1 MLRSVPVPRLV
12 RSARAVALSAISAAI
27 LAAAGACEGKSS
39 GAPSESMTG
48 GDDVE
53 LVGVDLD
60 LWTCDLIATPAVM
73 SQTLGIPARGVDS
86 ILGSAPGTPKP
97 CNFVAEGAAPEAW
110 SFDFDCRDN
119 ALATAEKLFTE
130 YLARNQELIAQWDA
144 STGGKVQK
152 NDAGLEQLAVAA
164 PVEVPVG
171 KKALDHHGQAILFI
185 DDDTPCYARVAGPDP
200 ARRLLVA
207 KLVAQNLTPRTAPM
221 RPRPAP
227 PAGK

>member
-1 MLRSVPVPRLV
+1 MAIATML
-12 RSARAVALSAISAAI
+12 
-27 LAAAGACEGKSS
+27 LAGAGACESKSS
-39 GAPSESMTG
+39 GATG
-48 GDDVE
+48 EAAGPAGEGVK

-73 SQTLGIPARGVDS
+73 SETLGIPARGVDS
-86 ILGSAPGTPKP
+86 TLGSAPGTPKP

-130 YLARNQELIAQWDA
+130 YLARNQALIEQWDA

-152 NDAGLEQLAVAA
+152 NDAGLEQHAVAA

-171 KKALDHHGQAILFI
+171 RKALDHHGQAILFI

-200 ARRLLVA
+200 ERRLLVA
-207 KLVAQNLTPRTAPM
+207 KLVAQKLTPETAPM
-221 RPRPAP
+221 RPRPATP
-227 PAGK
+227 PGK

>member
-1 MLRSVPVPRLV
+1 MRRVVPL
-12 RSARAVALSAISAAI
+12 L
-27 LAAAGACEGKSS
+27 LCLAGAPGCDNKGAGVAGESAGKV
-39 GAPSESMTG
+39 
-48 GDDVE
+48 GDEVK

-60 LWTCDLIATPAVM
+60 QWTCDLIATPAVI
-73 SQTLGIPARGVDS
+73 SQLLGIPARGVDS
-86 ILGSAPGTPKP
+86 TLGSAPGTPKP

-130 YLARNQELIAQWDA
+130 YTARNQELIAQWDA

-152 NDAGLEQLAVAA
+152 DDAGVEQHAVAA
-164 PVEVPVG
+164 PVEVQVG

-200 ARRLLVA
+200 ERRLLVA
-207 KLVAQNLTPRTAPM
+207 KLVAQKLTPATAPM
-221 RPRPAP
+221 RPRPATP
-227 PAGK
+227 PGK